1 MEPHPLELL
10 STYTTFRDLRQH
22 YQQFGF
28 LTETTASAASASAFT
43 CAVLRPHVSACAPPV
58 VAGGESVPDAKAETV
73 GRS

>member
-22 YQQFGF
+22 YQQLGF

-43 CAVLRPHVSACAPPV
+43 CAVLRPHISECAPPV
-58 VAGGESVPDAKAETV
+58 AEASATV
-73 GRS
+73 QDVTR